1 MMLELYGGGYINA
14 LLQTSFTYYIACIVL
29 HWVAPALLPVQN
41 IQVQSRQPG
50 QVTREAIYS
59 LGKLP
64 EELMHSHGSLH
75 VRMHE
80 NVSASI
86 RLVTHACLC
95 RSHCSEGSRFDYSG
109 THACHWFGQ
118 AV

>member
-1 MMLELYGGGYINA
+1 MLELYGGGYINA

-59 LGKLP
+59 LGELP

-80 NVSASI
+80 NVSASTS
-86 RLVTHACLC
+86 LVTHACLC
-95 RSHCSEGSRFDYSG
+95 RSHCSEGSCLD
-109 THACHWFGQ
+109 
-118 AV
+118 